1 MKRKAANKAK
11 SSSIHSGGVLET
23 SAINISSANNSSS
36 MSSGNLNHSSA
47 LQVQPS
53 SGSNIAS
60 SLFPTMHSDYYFQ
73 DSELSSQSIAEYR
86 NSSNFSSSEPV
97 NPNITSTNTY
107 EGNLIYSNS
116 HANESHM
123 A

>member
-60 SLFPTMHSDYYFQ
+60 SIFPTMHSDYYFQ